1 MSASCF
7 LSAPSACVAS
17 TSAATARPNAGSS
30 IAPSPS
36 PVALRKPRRCTIR
49 ASAQVARGVD
59 DVDAVEA
66 RRAGAMRDRRHLRGL
81 ALAVEE
87 RSAEA
92 VVDLLA
98 HGHARVPEFRGAD
111 LVGDVLD
118 HAGDLAVLDLI
129 EQLAAEL
136 RVVALLV
143 D

>member
-66 RRAGAMRDRRHLRGL
+66 RRAGAVRDRRHLRGL

-92 VVDLLA
+92 VVALIAD
-98 HGHARVPEFRGAD
+98 GRTGIPELRGAG
-111 LVGDVLD
+111 L
-118 HAGDLAVLDLI
+118 AGEVPGAAVS
-129 EQLAAEL
+129 
-136 RVVALLV
+136 
-143 D
+143 